1 MADPHGDSGAPVA
14 LSLVIP
20 AYNEE
25 ERLGP
30 SLSRAIDY
38 LAARQAR
45 TGERFEIVVADD
57 GSSDR
62 TVAVASAFEGDRN
75 GGGVRV
81 IRLPQNRGKG
91 AAVKAG
97 LLATEGGRVLVS
109 DADFS
114 TPIEEIEKLE
124 GYLEEAEIAIGSRA
138 IAGADVRER
147 QPFYR
152 VLLGKAGNKVIRLF
166 AVRGIA
172 DTQCG
177 FKLFDGP
184 TARAL
189 AALLTIDGFAY
200 DVELLWLA
208 KKRGLR
214 IAEVG
219 VIWVN
224 SAASKVDPMRAAF
237 SALRDVVL
245 MRLRR
250 RPSRRGGV

>member
-1 MADPHGDSGAPVA
+1 MTDLPVEAGAPVA
-14 LSLVIP
+14 LTVVIP
-20 AYNEE
+20 AFNEE

-30 SLSRAIDY
+30 SLEQAIAYLSARRAK
-38 LAARQAR
+38 
-45 TGERFEIVVADD
+45 TGQTFEVLVADD

-62 TVAVASAFEGDRN
+62 TVEVAQGFADQ
-75 GGGVRV
+75 GVRV
-81 IRLPQNRGKG
+81 IRLPRNRGKG
-91 AAVKAG
+91 AAVKVG
-97 LLATEGGRVLVS
+97 LLATTGQRVLVS

-124 GYLEEAEIAIGSRA
+124 SHLGAADIAIGSRA

-147 QPFYR
+147 QPLYR
-152 VLLGKAGNKVIRLF
+152 VLLGKAGNKVIRLL

-177 FKLFDGP
+177 FKLLEGDV
-184 TARAL
+184 ARSL
-189 AALLTIDGFAY
+189 APDLSIDGWAY

-208 KKRGLR
+208 RRRGFR

-219 VIWVN
+219 VVWVN
-224 SAASKVDPMRAAF
+224 SAASKVDPAKAALA
-237 SALRDVVL
+237 ALRDLVL

-250 RPSRRGGV
+250 RSRPEGPRGGA

>member
-1 MADPHGDSGAPVA
+1 MTDPQGDPGAPVA

-30 SLSRAIDY
+30 SLRRAIAY

-45 TGERFEIVVADD
+45 TGEKFEILVADD
-57 GSSDR
+57 GSKDR
-62 TVAVASAFEGDRN
+62 TVAVASAFEGQ
-75 GGGVRV
+75 GVRV

-97 LLATEGGRVLVS
+97 LLATVGARVLVS

-114 TPIEEIEKLE
+114 TPIEELEKLE
-124 GYLEEAEIAIGSRA
+124 GYFQGAEIAIGSRA
-138 IAGADVRER
+138 IAGADIRER

-177 FKLFDGP
+177 FKLFDGQA
-184 TARAL
+184 ARSL
-189 AALLTIDGFAY
+189 AADLTIDGFAY

-224 SAASKVDPMRAAF
+224 SIASKVDPMRAAF

-250 RPSRRGGV
+250 RPRRRGGV

>member
-1 MADPHGDSGAPVA
+1 MTDPLRAPGAPVA
-14 LSLVIP
+14 ISVVIP

-30 SLSRAIDY
+30 SLKRAIDY
-38 LAARQAR
+38 LSARR
-45 TGERFEIVVADD
+45 GETGQTFEILVADD

-62 TVAVASAFEGDRN
+62 TVEVALRFADR
-75 GGGVRV
+75 GVRA
-81 IRLPQNRGKG
+81 IGLPQNRGKG

-97 LLATEGGRVLVS
+97 LLASAGERVLVS

-124 GYLEEAEIAIGSRA
+124 GQLGVAEIAIGSRA
-138 IAGADVRER
+138 IRGADVRER

-152 VLLGKAGNKVIRLF
+152 VLLGKAGNKVIRLL
-166 AVRGIA
+166 AVPGIA

-177 FKLFDGP
+177 FKLLRGEA
-184 TARAL
+184 ARSL
-189 AALLTIDGFAY
+189 ARELTIDGFAY

-208 KKRGLR
+208 KKRGMR

-219 VIWVN
+219 VVWVN
-224 SAASKVDPMRAAF
+224 SAASKVDPLPAAMA
-237 SALRDVVL
+237 ALRDLVL

-250 RPSRRGGV
+250 RPNPGGGV

>member
-1 MADPHGDSGAPVA
+1 MTESAREPGAPVA
-14 LSLVIP
+14 LSVVIP
-20 AYNEE
+20 AFNEE

-30 SLSRAIDY
+30 SLLLAIEY
-38 LAARQAR
+38 LSERRRR
-45 TGERFEIVVADD
+45 TGRTFEILVADD

-62 TVAVASAFEGDRN
+62 TVEVAERFSGQ
-75 GGGVRV
+75 GVRTV
-81 IRLPQNRGKG
+81 RLPRNRGKG

-97 LLATEGGRVLVS
+97 VLASRGERVLVS

-124 GYLEEAEIAIGSRA
+124 SHLDGAEVAIGSRA
-138 IAGADVRER
+138 IRGADVRER
-147 QPFYR
+147 QPLYR

-166 AVRGIA
+166 AVGGIA

-177 FKLFDGP
+177 FKLFEGRA
-184 TARAL
+184 ARAL
-189 AALLTIDGFAY
+189 AADLTIDGFAY
-200 DVELLWLA
+200 DVEMLWLA
-208 KKRGLR
+208 RKRGYR

-219 VIWVN
+219 VVWVN
-224 SAASKVDPMRAAF
+224 SAASKVDPLRAAL

-250 RPSRRGGV
+250 RSGRRVGDPLR

>member
-1 MADPHGDSGAPVA
+1 MTEPLRKPGAPVA
-14 LSLVIP
+14 LSVVIP

-30 SLSRAIDY
+30 SLERAIAY
-38 LAARQAR
+38 LSARQASD
-45 TGERFEIVVADD
+45 GETFEILVADD

-62 TVAVASAFEGDRN
+62 TVEVAERFAGQ
-75 GGGVRV
+75 GVRA
-81 IRLPQNRGKG
+81 IRLPRNRGKG

-97 LLATEGGRVLVS
+97 LLASGGERVLVS

-124 GYLEEAEIAIGSRA
+124 AHLGQAEVAIGSRA
-138 IAGADVRER
+138 IRGADVRER

-177 FKLFDGP
+177 FKLFEGRA
-184 TARAL
+184 ARAL
-189 AALLTIDGFAY
+189 AADLTIEGFAY

-224 SAASKVDPMRAAF
+224 SAASKVDPLRAAF

-250 RPSRRGGV
+250 RPGSKDSRGEV

>member
-1 MADPHGDSGAPVA
+1 MTEPAREPGAPVA
-14 LSLVIP
+14 LSVVIP

-30 SLSRAIDY
+30 SLTRAIEY
-38 LAARQAR
+38 LSQRQRR
-45 TGERFEIVVADD
+45 TGRTFEILVADD
-57 GSSDR
+57 GSADR
-62 TVAVASAFEGDRN
+62 TVEVAGHFAGQ
-75 GGGVRV
+75 GVRA

-97 LLATEGGRVLVS
+97 LLATRGERVLVS

-124 GYLEEAEIAIGSRA
+124 SHLGRAEVAIGSRA
-138 IAGADVRER
+138 IRGADVRER

-177 FKLFDGP
+177 FKLFEGEA
-184 TARAL
+184 ARSL
-189 AALLTIDGFAY
+189 AAELTIDGFAY
-200 DVELLWLA
+200 DVEMLWLA
-208 KKRGLR
+208 KRSGYR

-224 SAASKVDPMRAAF
+224 SAASKVDPLRAAF

-250 RPSRRGGV
+250 RPKRRGGDPIQ

>member
-1 MADPHGDSGAPVA
+1 MTEPDAFPGAPVA
-14 LSLVIP
+14 ISVVIP

-30 SLSRAIDY
+30 SLERAIAY
-38 LAARQAR
+38 LS
-45 TGERFEIVVADD
+45 ERRERNGQTFEILVADD

-62 TVAVASAFEGDRN
+62 TVEVAQRFADR
-75 GGGVRV
+75 GVRV
-81 IRLPQNRGKG
+81 ARLPSNRGKG

-97 LLATEGGRVLVS
+97 LLACVGERVLVS

-114 TPIEEIEKLE
+114 TPIEELEKLE
-124 GYLEEAEIAIGSRA
+124 GYLGEAEIAIGSRA
-138 IAGADVRER
+138 IRGADVRER

-152 VLLGKAGNKVIRLF
+152 VLLGKAGNKVIRLL
-166 AVRGIA
+166 AVPGIA

-177 FKLFDGP
+177 FKLLEGDV
-184 TARAL
+184 ARSL
-189 AALLTIDGFAY
+189 ARELTIDGWAY

-219 VIWVN
+219 VVWVN
-224 SAASKVDPMRAAF
+224 SAASKVDPLRAAF
-237 SALRDVVL
+237 AALRDLVL

-250 RPSRRGGV
+250 RPSARGNG

>member
-1 MADPHGDSGAPVA
+1 MTETAREPGAPVA
-14 LSLVIP
+14 LSVVIP

-30 SLSRAIDY
+30 SLERAIGY
-38 LAARQAR
+38 LSERARRDGR
-45 TGERFEIVVADD
+45 TFEILVADD

-62 TVAVASAFEGDRN
+62 TVEVAGRFAGR
-75 GGGVRV
+75 GVRA

-97 LLATEGGRVLVS
+97 LLASKGERVLVS

-124 GYLEEAEIAIGSRA
+124 AQLGRAEIAIGSRA
-138 IAGADVRER
+138 IRGSDVRER

-177 FKLFDGP
+177 FKLFEGEA
-184 TARAL
+184 ARSL
-189 AALLTIDGFAY
+189 AAELTIDGFAY

-208 KKRGLR
+208 RRRGLR

-224 SAASKVDPMRAAF
+224 SVASKVDPLRAAF

-250 RPSRRGGV
+250 RPKPRGDV

>member
-1 MADPHGDSGAPVA
+1 MTEPLCEPGAPVA
-14 LSLVIP
+14 LSVVIP

-30 SLSRAIDY
+30 SLKSAIAF
-38 LAARQAR
+38 LSARQAR
-45 TGERFEIVVADD
+45 TGQGFEILVADD
-57 GSSDR
+57 GSLDR
-62 TVAVASAFEGDRN
+62 TVEVAERFAGQ
-75 GGGVRV
+75 GVRA
-81 IRLPQNRGKG
+81 IRLPKNRGKG

-97 LLATEGGRVLVS
+97 LLASVGERVLVS

-124 GYLEEAEIAIGSRA
+124 GHLDQAEIAIGSRA
-138 IAGADVRER
+138 IRGADVRER

-166 AVRGIA
+166 AVGGIA

-177 FKLFDGP
+177 FKLFDGQV
-184 TARAL
+184 ARSL
-189 AALLTIDGFAY
+189 AVDLSIDGFAY

-208 KKRGLR
+208 RKRGLR

-224 SAASKVDPMRAAF
+224 SAASKVDPLRAAF

-250 RPSRRGGV
+250 RPGFKNPRGKV

>member
-1 MADPHGDSGAPVA
+1 MTDPTFDPGAPVA
-14 LSLVIP
+14 LSVVIP

-30 SLSRAIDY
+30 SLESAIAY
-38 LAARQAR
+38 LSARQAR
-45 TGERFEIVVADD
+45 SGQDFEILVADD

-62 TVAVASAFEGDRN
+62 TVEVAERFAGR
-75 GGGVRV
+75 GVRA
-81 IRLPQNRGKG
+81 IRLPRNRGKG

-97 LLATEGGRVLVS
+97 LLASAGERVLVS

-124 GYLEEAEIAIGSRA
+124 GHLGEAEIAIGSRA
-138 IAGADVRER
+138 IRGADVRER

-177 FKLFDGP
+177 FKLFDGRA
-184 TARAL
+184 ARSL
-189 AALLTIDGFAY
+189 AADLTIDGFAY

-208 KKRGLR
+208 RKLGLR

-224 SAASKVDPMRAAF
+224 SAASKVDPLRAAF

-250 RPSRRGGV
+250 RSKTTRGGV

>member
-1 MADPHGDSGAPVA
+1 MTEPVRKHGAPVA
-14 LSLVIP
+14 LSVVIP
-20 AYNEE
+20 AYNEQ

-30 SLSRAIDY
+30 SLENAIAF
-38 LAARQAR
+38 LSERQAR
-45 TGERFEIVVADD
+45 TGQGFEILVADD

-62 TVAVASAFEGDRN
+62 TVEVAERFAGQ
-75 GGGVRV
+75 GVRA
-81 IRLPQNRGKG
+81 IRLPRNRGKG

-97 LLATEGGRVLVS
+97 LLASAGERVLVS

-124 GYLEEAEIAIGSRA
+124 GHLLPAEIAIGSRA
-138 IAGADVRER
+138 IRGADVRER

-177 FKLFDGP
+177 FKLFDGRA
-184 TARAL
+184 ARSL
-189 AALLTIDGFAY
+189 AADLTIDGFAY

-208 KKRGLR
+208 RKRGFR

-219 VIWVN
+219 VVWVN
-224 SAASKVDPMRAAF
+224 SAASKVDPLRAAF

-250 RPSRRGGV
+250 RSKPRGED

>member
-1 MADPHGDSGAPVA
+1 MADPQASPGARVA
-14 LSLVIP
+14 ISVVIP

-30 SLSRAIDY
+30 SLERAIAF
-38 LAARQAR
+38 LAARR
-45 TGERFEIVVADD
+45 ERRGESFEILVADD
-57 GSSDR
+57 GSRDR
-62 TVAVASAFEGDRN
+62 TVEVAERFAAS
-75 GGGVRV
+75 GVRA

-97 LLATEGGRVLVS
+97 LLASAGDRVLVS

-114 TPIEEIEKLE
+114 TPIEEVEKLE
-124 GYLEEAEIAIGSRA
+124 DHLVHSDLAIGSRA
-138 IAGADVRER
+138 TRGSDVRER

-152 VLLGKAGNKVIRLF
+152 VLLGKAGNKVIRLL
-166 AVRGIA
+166 AVPGIA

-177 FKLFDGP
+177 FKLLRGP
-184 TARAL
+184 AARSL
-189 AALLTIDGFAY
+189 ARDLTIDGFAY

-208 KKRGLR
+208 RKRGLK

-219 VIWVN
+219 VVWVN
-224 SAASKVDPMRAAF
+224 SAASKVDPLPAAMA
-237 SALRDVVL
+237 ALRDVVL

-250 RPSRRGGV
+250 RPRSRGEA